1 MLLDSFRQHL
11 VLAAVLPALVSLA
24 AHGAVSVEESAS
36 TSVFPSPRGRPA
48 SVVAGGGVN
57 HPLSRAELEELRI
70 LASARFQ
77 SKDYVAT
84 VEAARR
90 YLAAGGSDLEVRG
103 MLGRAYFLSGDIENA
118 ARELQLDIQA
128 AERAGRIPS
137 EERLRL
143 LGTCY
148 LRLKDSNAYTWS
160 LERLVTYYPRKPY
173 WAELLERML
182 VRPDIRAR
190 LALDVMRLRYLTDTL
205 GEAQEF
211 AQAAS
216 LALQAGFPLEAK
228 AILDKGFASGLLGS
242 GKEADQHRRLQLQVR
257 NRADKERARLTQLDG
272 EPKVVAEMN
281 GLELVHLGFSYVTN
295 GESQK
300 GVALLERGLRKGGFG
315 PIPQDTRLR
324 VGIGDLLADQ
334 KTNAIA
340 IFKNVGG
347 MHGAAD
353 LARVWAIYAQH

>member
-1 MLLDSFRQHL
+1 
-11 VLAAVLPALVSLA
+11 
-24 AHGAVSVEESAS
+24 
-36 TSVFPSPRGRPA
+36 
-48 SVVAGGGVN
+48 
-57 HPLSRAELEELRI
+57 
-70 LASARFQ
+70 
-77 SKDYVAT
+77 
-84 VEAARR
+84 
-90 YLAAGGSDLEVRG
+90 

-324 VGIGDLLADQ
+324 VGIGYLLADQ